1 MVDLTKHRSNELAQ
15 NSSLEKNKSSSYDK
29 QSKVF
34 FLTLNNPQKHGYT
47 HDFIIDTIHTKFR
60 HFTYWCMCDEIG
72 ESGGNYHTHIYIL
85 LGKKKRWS
93 SVQRAFLHSHIEEKV
108 MGSPQEC
115 RAYIRKEGERHKE
128 KKETNLSETFY
139 EEGTIPTFKLSNDRV
154 EMLIQIEDMINQG
167 MRPEQIMQQSVVF
180 RQFETIIRKSFFAKR
195 LKETPPLRQI
205 KIVWHL
211 GASGSGKSFSYTQL
225 CEQYGED
232 EVFFASDYSNNCTAL
247 FDGYEAQKVVF
258 LDEVKTDSFKYGY
271 LLQILQGYKTQ
282 IHARYC
288 NIQSLWTEIHAT
300 SIYAPDEIYDE
311 MVAVPNR
318 TIDSKTQLLRRI
330 TDYCYHWKDEE
341 GYHSFQIPSSEY
353 KSYKDLKERAEG
365 KSDDFRILD
374 ESEDIPFV
382 D

>member
-1 MVDLTKHRSNELAQ
+1 MVNLTKHSSDELDKK
-15 NSSLEKNKSSSYDK
+15 SSSEKNKSSYDR

-47 HDFIIDTIHTKFR
+47 HEFIIDTMHKFK
-60 HFTYWCMCDEIG
+60 HVKYWCICDEIG
-72 ESGGNYHTHIYIL
+72 ESGNYHSHLYIL

-93 SVQRAFLHSHIEEKV
+93 SVQRAFPHSHIEEKV

-167 MRPEQIMQQSVVF
+167 MRPEQIMEQSVVF

-247 FDGYEAQKVVF
+247 FDGYEGQRVIF
-258 LDEVKTDSFKYGY
+258 LDEVKTDSFKYGL
-271 LLQILQGYKTQ
+271 LLQIFQGYKGQ
-282 IHARYC
+282 IHSRY
-288 NIQSLWTEIHAT
+288 NNVYSLWTEIHAT
-300 SIYAPDEIYDE
+300 SIFTPDELYDE
-311 MVAVPNR
+311 MVPLSSRSV
-318 TIDSKTQLLRRI
+318 DSKTQLLRSI
-330 TDYCYHWKDEE
+330 SDYCYHWKDDE
-341 GYHSFQIPSSEY
+341 GYHAFSIPASEY
-353 KSYKDLKERAEG
+353 KSYKDLKERAEC
-365 KSDDFRILD
+365 KTNEFKNTD
-374 ESEDIPFV
+374 ESDDIPFV